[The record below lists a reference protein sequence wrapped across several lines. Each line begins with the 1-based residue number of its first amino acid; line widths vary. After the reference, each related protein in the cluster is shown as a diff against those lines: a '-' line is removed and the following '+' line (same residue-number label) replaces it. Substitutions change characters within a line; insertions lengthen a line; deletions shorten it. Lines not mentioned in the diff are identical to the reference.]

1 MEASHKIGT
10 NLVMSKT
17 VNVEVNLDEVRGDQ
31 NRLIKKF
38 IKKVKKEK
46 IVEKFKERMF
56 FEKPSKKRR
65 REKIKKLQNIKKAEA
80 ERRKKLKIK
89 YT

>member
-1 MEASHKIGT
+1 MARSVH
-10 NLVMSKT
+10 
-17 VNVEVNLDEVRGDQ
+17 VEVSLKEVGGNT

-46 IVEKFKERMF
+46 IIEKFKEKMF

-65 REKIKKLQNIKKAEA
+65 RAKLKKLQNVRKAEA
-80 ERRKKLKIK
+80 QRRKKLQIK

>member
-1 MEASHKIGT
+1 
-10 NLVMSKT
+10 MSKT
-17 VNVEVNLDEVRGDQ
+17 VNVEVSLKEVGG
-31 NRLIKKF
+31 NTSRLIKKF

-46 IVEKFKERMF
+46 I

>member
-1 MEASHKIGT
+1 VET
-10 NLVMSKT
+10 FNLKGKTMSKT
-17 VNVEVNLDEVRGDQ
+17 VNVEVSLKEVGG
-31 NRLIKKF
+31 NTSRLIKKF